1 VSNYLKTAVFIVYC
15 LICIALS
22 AEESSMPQGKRATI
36 ELTSGSV
43 ITGDVVY
50 EKSEQVL
57 VDLGFTVL
65 TIPRNNIIQ
74 IHYNDET
81 LMEKAVTVQAGLL
94 RIGADTEIQSVKDL
108 VDKFGS
114 AVVLVQTPTGLG
126 SGFIVHPDGYV
137 ITNDHVIAGEHDITV
152 TLFKMENGGLERRAF
167 QNVRIL
173 ATSPEQDLALLK
185 IQDAD
190 APVFTTVSIGESDE
204 LRQGESVFAI
214 GSPLGLE
221 RTVSEGI
228 ISLRNRLIEGRLYI
242 QQTAEISPGNSG
254 GPLFNLKGEVIGVN
268 NMKVAATGAEGLG
281 FAIPSTTLKTFI
293 KNRDAFAFDPKNPN
307 AGFRYNLPPTA
318 IPKEKTQ

>member
-1 VSNYLKTAVFIVYC
+1 MSNYLKTAVFIVYC
-15 LICIALS
+15 LICSALS